1 MDATQINRILYK
13 KPTKVEFILP
23 HAFVILNVI
32 GVKEMEEVKQ
42 ALCEKLQLKT
52 QRVLSYFLTVSI
64 VEVEEIGTVEVYG
77 IRVEEMS
84 QTGERSATVI
94 HNITSNRKRMEQFI
108 YKIAKGAVFAGQLQD
123 VVEDF
128 LLQ

>member
-1 MDATQINRILYK
+1 
-13 KPTKVEFILP
+13 
-23 HAFVILNVI
+23 
-32 GVKEMEEVKQ
+32 MEEVKQ